1 MDAVRY
7 TDAPARREELLR
19 RLSAEGYVSSS
30 RVADELN
37 VSEMT
42 IRRDL
47 RQLEAEGLARRV
59 VGGASL
65 PNLGHG
71 RPFDERAVTGS
82 GEKRSIAEACLD
94 LLDGAVTVAL
104 DAGTTVASLAG
115 MLAAGST
122 IITHSVPV
130 IQAAIAR
137 DDVELVAVGGVYQSE
152 TRSFAGASARR
163 TIADY
168 SIDVA
173 VLSATAVDTRGILC
187 ANALDAELKQELA
200 RAAHTTVLLVD
211 HSKLGARAPIRVGG
225 LDLVDVILTDAGADP
240 DDLRALREA
249 GATVVVAGEHT
260 KRRAGHAATGAPA
273 STPLTRDPGV
283 GVS

>member
-30 RVADELN
+30 RVADELS

-260 KRRAGHAATGAPA
+260 KRRGGRPATGAA
-273 STPLTRDPGV
+273 SAPLTHDPGV

>member
-1 MDAVRY
+1 LDGRVRY

-30 RVADELN
+30 RVAEEFG

-47 RQLEAEGLARRV
+47 RQLEGEGLARRV
-59 VGGASL
+59 IGGASL

-82 GEKRSIAEACLD
+82 SEKRSIAQACLA
-94 LLDGAVTVAL
+94 LLEGAVTVAL
-104 DAGTTVASLAG
+104 DAGTTVAPLTG
-115 MLAAGST
+115 MLQPGTT
-122 IITHSVPV
+122 ILSHSVPV
-130 IQAAIAR
+130 IQAAIER
-137 DDVELVAVGGVYQSE
+137 DDVELVAVGGVYQNE
-152 TRSFAGASARR
+152 TRSFAGATARR
-163 TIADY
+163 TIGDY
-168 SIDVA
+168 SVDVA
-173 VLSATAVDTRGILC
+173 VLSATAVDTSGILC

-200 RAAHTTVLLVD
+200 RAARTTVLLVD

-225 LDLVDVILTDAGADP
+225 FDLVDVILTDAGADP
-240 DDLRALREA
+240 DDLEALRRA
-249 GATVVVAGEHT
+249 GATIVVAGESAT
-260 KRRAGHAATGAPA
+260 AATAAA
-273 STPLTRDPGV
+273 SAGIPGGTEV

>member
-1 MDAVRY
+1 MRY

-30 RVADELN
+30 RVAEELG

-47 RQLEAEGLARRV
+47 RQLEGEGLARRV

-82 GEKRSIAEACLD
+82 GEKHTIAEACLD
-94 LLDGAVTVAL
+94 LLDGATTVAL
-104 DAGTTVASLAG
+104 DAGTTVAPLAG
-115 MLAAGST
+115 MLRAGTT
-122 IITHSVPV
+122 IVSHSAPV
-130 IQAAIAR
+130 IQAAIER

-152 TRSFAGASARR
+152 TRSFAGAAARR
-163 TIADY
+163 TIGDY
-168 SIDVA
+168 AVDVA
-173 VLSATAVDTRGILC
+173 VLSATAVDTTGILC
-187 ANALDAELKQELA
+187 ANALDAELKQELVRTA
-200 RAAHTTVLLVD
+200 RTRILLVD
-211 HSKLGARAPIRVGG
+211 HSKLGSRAPIRVGG

-240 DDLRALREA
+240 DDLQALRDA

-260 KRRAGHAATGAPA
+260 GFAVPA
-273 STPLTRDPGV
+273 DGPHDETGV

>member
-1 MDAVRY
+1 MRY

-30 RVADELN
+30 RVAEELG

-47 RQLEAEGLARRV
+47 RQLEGEGLARRV
-59 VGGASL
+59 IGGASL

-82 GEKRSIAEACLD
+82 GEKHAIAEACLD
-94 LLDGAVTVAL
+94 LFDGAVTVAL
-104 DAGTTVASLAG
+104 DAGTSVAPLTG
-115 MLAAGST
+115 MLRPGTT
-122 IITHSVPV
+122 IVSHSAPV
-130 IQAAIAR
+130 IQAAIERA
-137 DDVELVAVGGVYQSE
+137 DVELVAVGGVYQSE
-152 TRSFAGASARR
+152 TRSFAGATARR

-168 SIDVA
+168 SVDVA
-173 VLSATAVDTRGILC
+173 VLSATAVDTTGILC

-200 RAAHTTVLLVD
+200 RAARTTILLVD

-225 LDLVDVILTDAGADP
+225 LDLVDVILTDPGADP
-240 DDLRALREA
+240 DDLQALRDA
-249 GATVVVAGEHT
+249 GATVVVAGEHVAPGALT
-260 KRRAGHAATGAPA
+260 SRATSATTDA
-273 STPLTRDPGV
+273 PGV

>member
-1 MDAVRY
+1 MRY

-19 RLSAEGYVSSS
+19 RLSVEGYVSSS
-30 RVADELN
+30 RVAEELG

-47 RQLEAEGLARRV
+47 RQLEEEGLARRV

-82 GEKRSIAEACLD
+82 GEKHSIAEACLD

-104 DAGTTVASLAG
+104 DAGTTVAPLAG
-115 MLAAGST
+115 MLHRGTT
-122 IITHSVPV
+122 IISHSAPV
-130 IQAAIAR
+130 IQAAIER

-152 TRSFAGASARR
+152 TRSFAGATARR

-168 SIDVA
+168 SVDVA
-173 VLSATAVDTRGILC
+173 VLSATAVDPRGILC
-187 ANALDAELKQELA
+187 ANALDAELKQELS
-200 RAAHTTVLLVD
+200 RAARTTILLVD

-225 LDLVDVILTDAGADP
+225 LELVDVILTDAGADP
-240 DDLRALREA
+240 DDLQALRDA
-249 GATVVVAGEHT
+249 GATVVVAGEP
-260 KRRAGHAATGAPA
+260 APV
-273 STPLTRDPGV
+273 DEPGI
-283 GVS
+283 GVP

>member
-1 MDAVRY
+1 MRY

-30 RVADELN
+30 RVAEELG

-47 RQLEAEGLARRV
+47 RQLEGEGLARRV
-59 VGGASL
+59 IGGASL

-82 GEKRSIAEACLD
+82 GEKHAIAEACLD

-104 DAGTTVASLAG
+104 DAGTSVAPLTG
-115 MLAAGST
+115 MLRPGTT
-122 IITHSVPV
+122 IVSHSAPV
-130 IQAAIAR
+130 IQAAIERA
-137 DDVELVAVGGVYQSE
+137 DVELVAVGGVYQSE
-152 TRSFAGASARR
+152 TRSFAGATARR

-168 SIDVA
+168 SVDIA
-173 VLSATAVDTRGILC
+173 VLSATAVDTTGILC

-200 RAAHTTVLLVD
+200 RAARTTILLVD

-225 LDLVDVILTDAGADP
+225 LDLVDVILTDPGADP
-240 DDLRALREA
+240 DDLQALRDA
-249 GATVVVAGEHT
+249 GATVVVAGEHVAPGALT
-260 KRRAGHAATGAPA
+260 SRATSATTDA
-273 STPLTRDPGV
+273 PGV

>member
-1 MDAVRY
+1 MRY

-30 RVADELN
+30 RVAEELG

-47 RQLEAEGLARRV
+47 RQLEGDGLARRV

-82 GEKRSIAEACLD
+82 GEKRTIAEACLD
-94 LLDGAVTVAL
+94 LLDGAATVAL
-104 DAGTTVASLAG
+104 DAGTTVAPLAG
-115 MLAAGST
+115 MLQPGTT
-122 IITHSVPV
+122 IVSHSAPV
-130 IQAAIAR
+130 IQSAIER
-137 DDVELVAVGGVYQSE
+137 GDVELVAVGGVYQAE
-152 TRSFAGASARR
+152 TRSFAGAAARR
-163 TIADY
+163 TIAEY
-168 SIDVA
+168 AVDVA
-173 VLSATAVDTRGILC
+173 VLSATAVDTTGILC
-187 ANALDAELKQELA
+187 ANSLDAELKQELA
-200 RAAHTTVLLVD
+200 RTARLRVLLVD
-211 HSKLGARAPIRVGG
+211 HSKLGSRAPIRVGG

-240 DDLRALREA
+240 DDLKALRDA
-249 GATVVVAGEHT
+249 GATVVVAGEH
-260 KRRAGHAATGAPA
+260 APA
-273 STPLTRDPGV
+273 PAGTPGDGSTLGDETGV

>member
-7 TDAPARREELLR
+7 TDAPARRDELIR
-19 RLSAEGYVSSS
+19 RLSVEGYVSSS
-30 RVADELN
+30 RVAEEFG

-47 RQLEAEGLARRV
+47 RQLEADGLARRV

-104 DAGTTVASLAG
+104 DAGTTVANLAG
-115 MLAAGST
+115 MLHSGST
-122 IITHSVPV
+122 IISHSVPV

-137 DDVELVAVGGVYQSE
+137 DDVELVAVGGVYQAE
-152 TRSFAGASARR
+152 TRSFAGATARR

-168 SIDVA
+168 SVDVA

-200 RAAHTTVLLVD
+200 GAARMTVLLVD

-225 LDLVDVILTDAGADP
+225 LDLVDAILTDAGADP
-240 DDLRALREA
+240 DDVRALRAA
-249 GATVVVAGEHT
+249 GATVIVAGEPFD
-260 KRRAGHAATGAPA
+260 ASALCSGAKA
-273 STPLTRDPGV
+273 DVAQDEPGV

>member
-1 MDAVRY
+1 LDGFVRY

-30 RVADELN
+30 RVADELG

-47 RQLEAEGLARRV
+47 RQLEGDGLARRV
-59 VGGASL
+59 IGGASL

-82 GEKRSIAEACLD
+82 GEKRAIAEACLD

-115 MLAAGST
+115 MVPPGTT
-122 IITHSVPV
+122 IVTHSAPV
-130 IQAAIAR
+130 IQSAIERA
-137 DDVELVAVGGVYQSE
+137 DVELVAIGGVYQSE
-152 TRSFAGASARR
+152 TRSFAGSTARR

-168 SIDVA
+168 AVDVA
-173 VLSATAVDTRGILC
+173 VLSATAVDTSGILC

-200 RAAHTTVLLVD
+200 RAARTTILLVD
-211 HSKLGARAPIRVGG
+211 HSKLGARAPIRVGA
-225 LDLVDVILTDAGADP
+225 LDLVDVILTDASADP
-240 DDLRALREA
+240 DDVQALRDA
-249 GATVVVAGEHT
+249 GAVVVIAGKHS
-260 KRRAGHAATGAPA
+260 GTGL
-273 STPLTRDPGV
+273 S
-283 GVS
+283 

>member
-1 MDAVRY
+1 LDGRVRY

-30 RVADELN
+30 RVAEEFG

-47 RQLEAEGLARRV
+47 RQLEGDGLARRV

-82 GEKRSIAEACLD
+82 GEKRTIAEACLD
-94 LLDGAVTVAL
+94 LLDGAITVAL
-104 DAGTTVASLAG
+104 DAGTTVAPLAG
-115 MLAAGST
+115 MLKPGTT
-122 IITHSVPV
+122 IVSHSAPV
-130 IQAAIAR
+130 IQSAIER

-152 TRSFAGASARR
+152 TRSFAGAAARR
-163 TIADY
+163 TIAEY
-168 SIDVA
+168 AVDVA
-173 VLSATAVDTRGILC
+173 VLSATAVDTTGILC
-187 ANALDAELKQELA
+187 ANALDAELKQELVRTA
-200 RAAHTTVLLVD
+200 RMRVLLVD
-211 HSKLGARAPIRVGG
+211 HSKLGSRAPIRVGG

-240 DDLRALREA
+240 DDLQALREA
-249 GATVVVAGEHT
+249 GATVVVAGEH
-260 KRRAGHAATGAPA
+260 ASALTGDAVGDQ
-273 STPLTRDPGV
+273 TGV

>member
-1 MDAVRY
+1 MRY

-30 RVADELN
+30 RVAEELG

-47 RQLEAEGLARRV
+47 RQLEGDGLARRV

-82 GEKRSIAEACLD
+82 GEKRTIAEACLE
-94 LLDGAVTVAL
+94 LLDGAATVAL
-104 DAGTTVASLAG
+104 DAGTTVAPLAG
-115 MLAAGST
+115 MLRPGTT
-122 IITHSVPV
+122 IVSHSAPV
-130 IQAAIAR
+130 IQSAIER
-137 DDVELVAVGGVYQSE
+137 GDVELVAVGGVYQSE
-152 TRSFAGASARR
+152 TRSFAGAAARR
-163 TIADY
+163 TIAEY
-168 SIDVA
+168 AVDVA
-173 VLSATAVDTRGILC
+173 VLSATAVDTTGILC
-187 ANALDAELKQELA
+187 ANSLDAELKQELVRTA
-200 RAAHTTVLLVD
+200 RLRVLLVD
-211 HSKLGARAPIRVGG
+211 HSKLGSRAPIRVGG
-225 LDLVDVILTDAGADP
+225 LDLVDIILTDAGADP
-240 DDLRALREA
+240 DDLKALRDA

-260 KRRAGHAATGAPA
+260 PAAAG
-273 STPLTRDPGV
+273 PLGDETGV